1 MGVSEGDL
9 PVICELYVGYID
21 VHVEATQSDAA
32 LAASSSFKLI
42 LNGIRSACHN
52 PQDQQQQQEDHTRP
66 REVANDDGFCFGTL
80 IAGALRQ
87 MGHQP
92 CPRTMHGG
100 AVRKTARRET
110 GNRSEMGDGMELEG
124 RWSDGQRTNPTVRT
138 LIFMRFSRFPLVPS
152 PAHLIIGQRP
162 KQFKKALYI
171 YWQNGGVTTLA
182 EDMVAASRLLD
193 LIADK
198 EDFI

>member
-52 PQDQQQQQEDHTRP
+52 PQDQQQQQQEDHTRP

-100 AVRKTARRET
+100 DGTKTARRET
-110 GNRSEMGDGMELEG
+110 GNGSEMADGMELEG
-124 RWSDGQRTNPTVRT
+124 SDGAMARGQTQRAG
-138 LIFMRFSRFPLVPS
+138 L
-152 PAHLIIGQRP
+152 
-162 KQFKKALYI
+162 
-171 YWQNGGVTTLA
+171 
-182 EDMVAASRLLD
+182 
-193 LIADK
+193 
-198 EDFI
+198 

>member
-1 MGVSEGDL
+1 MSEGDL

-52 PQDQQQQQEDHTRP
+52 PQDQQQQQQEDHTRP

-100 AVRKTARRET
+100 AHSQRQPEGRREM
-110 GNRSEMGDGMELEG
+110 GVRWQMVGSWKAAMERWPEDKPNGQDFDFYALFPFSVGPISRPPHNR
-124 RWSDGQRTNPTVRT
+124 TTT
-138 LIFMRFSRFPLVPS
+138 
-152 PAHLIIGQRP
+152 
-162 KQFKKALYI
+162 KAI
-171 YWQNGGVTTLA
+171 
-182 EDMVAASRLLD
+182 
-193 LIADK
+193 
-198 EDFI
+198 